1 MASPRVYAFLS
12 SAVRGGERFYF
23 LDECRLSLFREPGRR
38 CDTRGD
44 RNSNLQKEFLLPGR
58 RANTEHAY
66 GLTRSIVKLMRS
78 VGRNV
83 QGFAGADDRILATEG
98 GFHLAFENDK
108 GLLEVM
114 PVRWRTTA
122 GRNVHVDDAEAS
134 GSLLA
139 GHGNGVGIA
148 DQPDV
153 RQVFELSKGEA
164 AFGIVRRNC
173 RLSG

>member
-1 MASPRVYAFLS
+1 MFRVSPARTVDFRPRKVASIWPS
-12 SAVRGGERFYF
+12 
-23 LDECRLSLFREPGRR
+23 RR
-38 CDTRGD
+38 MKV
-44 RNSNLQKEFLLPGR
+44 S
-58 RANTEHAY
+58 
-66 GLTRSIVKLMRS
+66 
-78 VGRNV
+78 
-83 QGFAGADDRILATEG
+83 
-98 GFHLAFENDK
+98 
-108 GLLEVM
+108 EVM
-114 PVRWRTTA
+114 PVRGRATA

-164 AFGIVRRNC
+164 AFRIVRRNC